1 MIGMGKT
8 FQLFMFYGVPPYD
21 YFAVDD
27 LFHHIKNN
35 YLFTQIL
42 NFFTYHYFDRW
53 AGWTNGLLI
62 FLTSPLQTE

>member
-8 FQLFMFYGVPPYD
+8 FQLFIFYGVPPYD
-21 YFAVDD
+21 YFVVDD

-42 NFFTYHYFDRW
+42 NV
-53 AGWTNGLLI
+53 LLI
-62 FLTSPLQTE
+62 IISIVGWVGQMVF

>member
-21 YFAVDD
+21 YFAEDD

-42 NFFTYHYFDRW
+42 NFFYLSLFRSLGGLDKWSSNLFD
-53 AGWTNGLLI
+53 I
-62 FLTSPLQTE
+62 SSPN